1 MLFRYWELMLQLG
14 VYTSHEACV
23 YVDMHFMCVYVCVC
37 VYMHLLSVHT
47 PVSATDSMLLPH
59 SPVAMVNSF
68 GLQQVH
74 SMCVFLGVQLPALL
88 FFKTMFICKHVC
100 LYM

>member
-1 MLFRYWELMLQLG
+1 MRL
-14 VYTSHEACV
+14 
-23 YVDMHFMCVYVCVC
+23 CVC

-74 SMCVFLGVQLPALL
+74 SMCVFLCVQLPALL
-88 FFKTMFICKHVC
+88 KKKHV
-100 LYM
+100 YMQARVSLHVNAC